1 MTIQQAIEKAI
12 EGGYMKAKDY
22 FGYIPSVVKEVH
34 YNKPEKLHQG
44 HNFFERTSGSFH
56 FGSAKKYSFSISVNE
71 IFLDP
76 LFWQSLGKAMG
87 WENESECPLACC
99 GGICP
104 IDIPMWQSQWHLF
117 IDKLANGGTA
127 EQFFNQKMS
136 FSG

>member
-1 MTIQQAIEKAI
+1 MTIQQAVEKAI

-71 IFLDP
+71 IFLEP

-87 WENESECPLACC
+87 WERMTELDTFAASGLRHAQETWLY
-99 GGICP
+99 
-104 IDIPMWQSQWHLF
+104 QWHRF
-117 IDKLANGGTA
+117 IDHLASGKDA
-127 EQFFNQKMS
+127 ESFFE
-136 FSG
+136 GL

>member
-1 MTIQQAIEKAI
+1 MTIQQAVEKAI

-87 WENESECPLACC
+87 WRQDEDQWGDRAE
-99 GGICP
+99 
-104 IDIPMWQSQWHLF
+104 WVSQWHRF
-117 IDKLANGGTA
+117 IDHLADGKDA
-127 EQFFNQKMS
+127 ESFFE
-136 FSG
+136 GL

>member
-1 MTIQQAIEKAI
+1 MTIQQAVEKAI

-71 IFLDP
+71 TFLEP

-87 WENESECPLACC
+87 WGSGKEFYEDGLTQKTWVREWHRLIDHLAEGGAAES
-99 GGICP
+99 
-104 IDIPMWQSQWHLF
+104 
-117 IDKLANGGTA
+117 
-127 EQFFNQKMS
+127 FFE
-136 FSG
+136 GL

>member
-76 LFWQSLGKAMG
+76 LFWKSLGKAME
-87 WENESECPLACC
+87 WENNVYVE
-99 GGICP
+99 GKGIR
-104 IDIPMWQSQWHLF
+104 DVKEWKQQWHRF
-117 IDKLANGGTA
+117 IDHLAEGKDA
-127 EQFFNQKMS
+127 ESFFESLTNHNT
-136 FSG
+136 

>member
-1 MTIQQAIEKAI
+1 MTIQQAVEKAI

-71 IFLDP
+71 IFLEP

-87 WENESECPLACC
+87 WRQDEDQWGERAECV
-99 GGICP
+99 IH
-104 IDIPMWQSQWHLF
+104 WHRF
-117 IDKLANGGTA
+117 IDHLAEGKDA
-127 EQFFNQKMS
+127 ESFFE
-136 FSG
+136 GL

>member
-87 WENESECPLACC
+87 WRQDEDQWGDRAE
-99 GGICP
+99 
-104 IDIPMWQSQWHLF
+104 WVSQWHRF
-117 IDKLANGGTA
+117 IDHLAEGGTA
-127 EQFFNQKMS
+127 ESLFEKL
-136 FSG
+136 

>member
-1 MTIQQAIEKAI
+1 MTIQQAVEKAI
-12 EGGYMKAKDY
+12 EGGYGNGY
-22 FGYIPSVVKEVH
+22 FKEVSSFDGH
-34 YNKPEKLHQG
+34 Y
-44 HNFFERTSGSFH
+44 
-56 FGSAKKYSFSISVNE
+56 VV
-71 IFLDP
+71 FLTTDWGGETMT
-76 LFWQSLGKAMG
+76 LSEFLLDKNAWQSLGKAMG

>member
-76 LFWQSLGKAMG
+76 LFWQSLYGSEKYGRIKAIEFINAIFDGKSA
-87 WENESECPLACC
+87 EKFFEQESDL
-99 GGICP
+99 G
-104 IDIPMWQSQWHLF
+104 
-117 IDKLANGGTA
+117 K
-127 EQFFNQKMS
+127 EQQEKALS
-136 FSG
+136 